1 MRARKIT
8 QLEKRKIEKL
18 YESSIFFKL
27 EETLVSTFF
36 VFILILFS
44 QFIIQKIISV
54 SGLSYLVILF
64 IAFPIGLLI
73 IQNKYK
79 KRKILLKKIFSK
91 REPVEIHYFNI
102 QRFINVYPQSKHQL
116 EYLCEIDDSKTLFFI
131 ADKNLGEKLSR
142 KLKIETIEIE
152 IPPIILS
159 VSKIGTSTATEIF
172 PKELNITRIFE
183 ENTEHGF
190 YIEEKPINYFYQ

>member
-1 MRARKIT
+1 M
-8 QLEKRKIEKL
+8 
-18 YESSIFFKL
+18 
-27 EETLVSTFF
+27 
-36 VFILILFS
+36 
-44 QFIIQKIISV
+44 
-54 SGLSYLVILF
+54 
-64 IAFPIGLLI
+64 
-73 IQNKYK
+73 
-79 KRKILLKKIFSK
+79 
-91 REPVEIHYFNI
+91 H
-102 QRFINVYPQSKHQL
+102 PQSKHQL

-131 ADKNLGEKLSR
+131 ADKNLEEKLSR

-159 VSKIGTSTATEIF
+159 VSKIGTDTATEIF